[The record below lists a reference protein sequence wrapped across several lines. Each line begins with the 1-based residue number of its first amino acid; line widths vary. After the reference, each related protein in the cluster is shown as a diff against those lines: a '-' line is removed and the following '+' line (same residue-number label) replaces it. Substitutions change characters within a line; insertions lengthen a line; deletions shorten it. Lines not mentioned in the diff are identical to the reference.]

1 MSATV
6 SVAPGCDR
14 GSALA
19 IGFAMTVG
27 MWAIGYAARLPSAV
41 SPGARAVPGWIVFAV
56 FVICLL
62 GGGVFAGR
70 RAHRGWLTGLSA
82 GAVSSTLNL
91 LVLGSVLG
99 GELRGSGT
107 VWWVPVSIVLGAAL
121 SGAGALAGGVSR
133 PRPAPDVNWT
143 FVFATVASIA
153 TFFLL
158 IVGGLVTS
166 EKAGLAVVDWPNTFG
181 HNMFLYPLSRMTG
194 GIYFEHAHRLFGSLV
209 GLTTL
214 VLCLHLFR
222 IGEQRR
228 WLKRFALLA
237 LAIVIIQ
244 GILGGLRVTGRFT
257 LSTSQADTAPSIAL
271 AIVHGV
277 MAQLFFGMMVAI
289 SAFTSTAWKATHTG
303 HRSVAVSTDTKL
315 GAAAVGLLIIQL
327 VLGAIQR
334 HLARGLLIHISL
346 AAVVAFLVLAVAL
359 RAWGLRSEIHILNR
373 LGKVVMGVVAAQL
386 LLGFCALVVTGA
398 MSGSPQPPL
407 ITVLITTAHQATGAV
422 LLALTILLSLWSHR
436 FAPTLPEP

>member
-1 MSATV
+1 
-6 SVAPGCDR
+6 
-14 GSALA
+14 
-19 IGFAMTVG
+19 MTVA

-41 SPGARAVPGWIVFAV
+41 SPGGWAVPGWIVFAV

-62 GGGVFAGR
+62 GGGVVAGR
-70 RAHRGWLTGLSA
+70 WAHRGWLVGLSA

-99 GELRGSGT
+99 GELRGSGM

-121 SGAGALAGGVSR
+121 SGAGALVGGVSR
-133 PRPAPDVNWT
+133 PRPASDVNWT

-214 VLCLHLFR
+214 VLSLHLYA
-222 IGEQRR
+222 IGERRR

-257 LSTSQADTAPSIAL
+257 LSTSQADTAPSLAL
-271 AIVHGV
+271 AVVHGI
-277 MAQLFFGMMVAI
+277 MAQLFFGMMVAMA
-289 SAFTSTAWKATHTG
+289 AFTATRWKARPARPGSGTL
-303 HRSVAVSTDTKL
+303 STDTKL
-315 GAAAVGLLIIQL
+315 GAVAIGLLIIQL

-346 AAVVAFLVLAVAL
+346 AVVVAFLVLAVAV
-359 RAWGLRSEIHILNR
+359 RAWGLHSDTRILNR
-373 LGKVVMGVVAAQL
+373 LGMAVMGVVVAQL
-386 LLGFCALVVTGA
+386 LLGFGALIVTGA

-407 ITVLITTAHQATGAV
+407 IKVLITTAHQATGAV
-422 LLALTILLSLWSHR
+422 LLALTVLLSLWTYRNAS
-436 FAPTLPEP
+436 APPEP